1 VFRVALTILASE
13 WGPVV
18 ILELLLLIADAS
30 LLLAATVVGVL
41 VLVLLIE
48 ILLSLAKPRAVLA
61 EPAPATCCYTIVM
74 PAHDEVGTIEHT
86 LAVTLAQVSDH
97 GSVLVVA
104 DNCTDET
111 AAVSAAA
118 GAKVIKRTNPAQ
130 RGKGY
135 ALDFAMRSLASH
147 PPDVVVILDA
157 DCTPTPGTIER
168 LVSSCH
174 RLGRPVQARYELTT
188 PERGAG
194 LMQRVGAF
202 AWRVKNIVRPTGLA
216 NVGLPCL
223 LMGTGMAFP
232 YAALA
237 RTHLDTGHLVEDMVL
252 GLELTDVGQAPVFLP
267 EACVTSALPPSVEGQ
282 ASQRTRWET
291 GHLQVISELVPRYL
305 WRGVRTGNVRLCAL
319 ALHAAVPPLA
329 FLALMLIGIVL
340 ACVLVAAAGGQGSGF
355 DIALA
360 ACAGAA
366 LALGIAWHRCGRDLL
381 SATELL
387 MLPFYVISKLSMYA
401 RALTGQ
407 KLQWVRTKRD

>member
-1 VFRVALTILASE
+1 
-13 WGPVV
+13 VV
-18 ILELLLLIADAS
+18 HHAKDFSVIFELLLLLADVA
-30 LLLAATVVGVL
+30 LLVAATVLCAL

-48 ILLSLAKPRAVLA
+48 VLLSLAKPRAGLA
-61 EPAPATCCYTIVM
+61 EPAPATCSYTIVM

-86 LAVTLAQVSDH
+86 LAVTLAQVSER

-111 AAVSAAA
+111 AAVSASA
-118 GAKVIKRTNPAQ
+118 GAQVIVRNNPML

-135 ALDFAMRSLASH
+135 ALDFAIR
-147 PPDVVVILDA
+147 
-157 DCTPTPGTIER
+157 TINR
-168 LVSSCH
+168 LVAACH
-174 RLGRPVQARYELTT
+174 HLGRPVQARYELTA
-188 PERGAG
+188 PARGAG

-202 AWRVKNIVRPTGLA
+202 AWRVKNIVRPTGLVNA
-216 NVGLPCL
+216 GLPCL

-237 RTHLDTGHLVEDMVL
+237 QTNLETGHLVEDMVL
-252 GLELTDVGQAPVFLP
+252 ALELTDAGEAPVFLP
-267 EACVTSALPPSVEGQ
+267 EACVISALPPSVEGQ

-291 GHLQVISELVPRYL
+291 GHLQVVYELVPRFL
-305 WRGVRTGNVRLCAL
+305 WRGVWTGNGRLCTL

-329 FLALMLIGIVL
+329 FLALLLVAIVL
-340 ACVLVAAAGGQGSGF
+340 ASVVVAAAGGQGSGL
-355 DIALA
+355 DMALA

-366 LALGIAWHRCGRDLL
+366 LALGIAWHRCGRDLVA
-381 SATELL
+381 ATELL
-387 MLPFYVISKLSMYA
+387 MLPFYVLSKLSMYA

>member
-1 VFRVALTILASE
+1 
-13 WGPVV
+13 V
-18 ILELLLLIADAS
+18 IFELLLLIADAT
-30 LLLAATVVGVL
+30 LLLAAMGVGVL

-48 ILLSLAKPRAVLA
+48 VLLSLAKPRKVFDRAAV
-61 EPAPATCCYTIVM
+61 ATCSYTIVM

-86 LAVTLAQVSDH
+86 LAVTLAQVSER

-118 GAKVIKRTNPAQ
+118 GAKVITRNNPAL

-135 ALDFAMRSLASH
+135 ALDFAMRSLAGN

-157 DCTPTPGTIER
+157 DCTPTPGSIDR
-168 LVSSCH
+168 LVAACH

-202 AWRVKNIVRPTGLA
+202 AWRVKNIVRPTGLVNA
-216 NVGLPCL
+216 GLPCL

-237 RTHLDTGHLVEDMVL
+237 ATNLETGHLVEDMVL
-252 GLELTDVGQAPVFLP
+252 GLELTDAGCAPVFLS
-267 EACVTSALPPSVEGQ
+267 EACVISALPPSVEGQ

-291 GHLQVISELVPRYL
+291 GHLQVISQLVPRFFL
-305 WRGVRTGNVRLCAL
+305 RGVRTGNFRLCTL

-340 ACVLVAAAGGQGSGF
+340 ASVLVAALGGQGSGL
-355 DIALA
+355 DMALA

-366 LALGIAWHRCGRDLL
+366 LALGIAWFKCGRDLL

-407 KLQWVRTKRD
+407 RLQWVRTKRD